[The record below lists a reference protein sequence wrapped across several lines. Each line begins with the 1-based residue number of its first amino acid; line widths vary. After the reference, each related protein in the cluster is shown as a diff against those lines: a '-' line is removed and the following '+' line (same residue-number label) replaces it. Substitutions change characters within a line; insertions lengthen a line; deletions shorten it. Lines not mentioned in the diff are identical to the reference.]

1 MIGAQTRLA
10 TLMAR
15 SIVFSTVN
23 NHVSGAG
30 SKIYHNVVGR
40 IGIMSGPWNDLRLG
54 LSQHTMMNG
63 DMP

>member
-1 MIGAQTRLA
+1 MIGAQARLA
-10 TLMAR
+10 TLMDR
-15 SIVFSTVN
+15 SITFSTVE
-23 NHVSGAG
+23 NHVSGGG